1 MDDPLVQ
8 GLHREFSPPQKLAFW
23 TRAAIGEL
31 INSVQSD
38 LSDNRVLAYV
48 SRWRQLEELYYRA
61 LYVIFIAKDVE
72 LPHIFSGEM
81 PNGFAAIYRAVNR
94 DILAGR
100 GILEQPQR
108 GLNGGEFTAM
118 RMLNNSAHASFP
130 FFLTCIGL
138 ARNPEYQKDFPKH
151 LEHLHRYH
159 AYLNYMEQAF
169 AAGKSKEDV
178 LTGVKNMHKPA
189 SAWASSS

>member
-1 MDDPLVQ
+1 MRDSAGIDATVEENQKGLRRGSMSKKANPYCPVTGCNTRRPHMDDPLVQ

-94 DILAGR
+94 DILAG
-100 GILEQPQR
+100 
-108 GLNGGEFTAM
+108 
-118 RMLNNSAHASFP
+118 
-130 FFLTCIGL
+130 
-138 ARNPEYQKDFPKH
+138 
-151 LEHLHRYH
+151 
-159 AYLNYMEQAF
+159 
-169 AAGKSKEDV
+169 
-178 LTGVKNMHKPA
+178 
-189 SAWASSS
+189 